1 MTIKEVEEAIEILK
15 QQGNNDEDIAASFY
29 LMYVDNKIDINQ
41 FKALLAVLGY
51 KLVDDFEKLSE
62 KEQRKLFIKKDN

>member
-15 QQGNNDEDIAASFY
+15 QQGNSDEDIAASFY
-29 LMYVDNKIDINQ
+29 LMYADNKIDINQ

-51 KLVDDFEKLSE
+51 KLVDDFEKLSK
-62 KEQRKLFIKKDN
+62 KEQQKLFIKKDN